1 MGANTPLQSARAFLL
16 VLLLLQLASPSWG
29 QETIFRAS
37 ERQLSFHGIDITIAE
52 NGSARVEEQYF
63 FTFFAGQDEQFE
75 IDFEQNTPS
84 LFEWKSDYP
93 FIHPYVGSESQTENI
108 EFLLN
113 RTANQ
118 EPTLTLSY
126 DYPIGLTQTIKVGSE
141 GRSTRWKLAD
151 IALVQFIAGGNI
163 NIPTNT
169 QIRIHFP
176 NTAVV
181 DTKLLPPGITLTGN
195 TMTITNFQ
203 SNSLPIEYTVLTPIA
218 DPIDAGKIFDN
229 AVKSPFFAFF
239 IAIIAAIGLYIALNR
254 DELSEKVENYVIE
267 HSEFRPQPKQDI
279 DADLDAEGPNP

>member
-1 MGANTPLQSARAFLL
+1 MGVPTLPSITRGFILALILIQLL
-16 VLLLLQLASPSWG
+16 SPAWG
-29 QETIFRAS
+29 QATIFRAG
-37 ERQLSFHGIDITIAE
+37 EKQVAFHGIDIYLQDD
-52 NGSARVEEQYF
+52 GSAKVEEQYF
-63 FTFFAGQDEQFE
+63 FTFFAEQDELFE
-75 IDFEQNTPS
+75 LDFEQNTPS
-84 LFEWKSDYP
+84 LFEWKTDYP
-93 FIHPYVGSESQTENI
+93 FIHPYVGSESQSENI

-126 DYPIGLTQTIKVGSE
+126 DYPTGLTQTIKVGTE
-141 GRSTRWKLAD
+141 GRSTRWKIAD
-151 IALVQFIAGGNI
+151 VAFVQFIAGGNI

-176 NTAVV
+176 NNAVV
-181 DTKLLPPGITLTGN
+181 DIKLLPPGITVNGN

-229 AVKSPFFAFF
+229 AVKSPLFAFF

-254 DELSEKVENYVIE
+254 EEISEKVENYVIE
-267 HSEFRPQPKQDI
+267 HSELRPQPKQDI
-279 DADLDAEGPNP
+279 DADLDTEGSNA

>member
-1 MGANTPLQSARAFLL
+1 MGANTQSIARGFILALIL
-16 VLLLLQLASPSWG
+16 VQIATLAIA
-29 QETIFRAS
+29 QVTITRAG
-37 ERQLSFHGIDITIAE
+37 EKQVVFHGIDIYLQE
-52 NGSARVEEQYF
+52 NGSAKVEEQYF
-63 FTFFAGQDEQFE
+63 FTFFAEQDELFE

-84 LFEWKSDYP
+84 LFEWKADYP
-93 FIHPYVGSESQTENI
+93 FIHPYVGSENQSENI

-126 DYPIGLTQTIKVGSE
+126 DYPTGLTQTIKVGTE
-141 GRSTRWKLAD
+141 GRSTRWKITDVAF
-151 IALVQFIAGGNI
+151 VQFIAGGNI

-176 NTAVV
+176 NNAVV
-181 DTKLLPPGITLTGN
+181 DTKLLPPGITVNGN

-229 AVKSPFFAFF
+229 AVKSPLFAFV

-254 DELSEKVENYVIE
+254 DEISEKVENYVIE

-279 DADLDAEGPNP
+279 DADLDTEGSTP